1 MLESF
6 FTALI
11 DFRKFLAITNFFF
24 PWVLPRYFWQLFL
37 LFIIIYKRLFNWS
50 VSLKIPKSRI
60 YFVLIPDEFK

>member
-6 FTALI
+6 FIALI

-24 PWVLPRYFWQLFL
+24 PWVLPQYFWQLFL

-60 YFVLIPDEFK
+60 CFVLIPDEFK